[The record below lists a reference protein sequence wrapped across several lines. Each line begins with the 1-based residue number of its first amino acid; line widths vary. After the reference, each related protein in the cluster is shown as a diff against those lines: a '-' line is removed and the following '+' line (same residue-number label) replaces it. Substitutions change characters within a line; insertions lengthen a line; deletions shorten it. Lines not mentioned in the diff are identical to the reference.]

1 MLYAI
6 GIVHVH
12 TGSLTPIVLEVKIWL
27 VQGLSCIMSSK
38 DITLFGDPRP
48 LEILSVR

>member
-6 GIVHVH
+6 GMDHVH
-12 TGSLTPIVLEVKIWL
+12 TGSLTLVVLEVKIWL
-27 VQGLSCIMSSK
+27 VQGLSSTMSSI